1 MKNKKEYD
9 KLYYQ
14 QNKERLKKEALER
27 YNNNTEYYK
36 QKFKESY
43 LTETQEQRD
52 NRKQKTIEY
61 INNNKELVNE
71 KNLEYYHKNKEKLIK
86 QQIKYHKNKYYTD
99 PIFRLRVIL
108 SITINQRL
116 KNINVSKSKQSLE
129 VVGLESWNLLKEHI
143 ENQWVEGM
151 TWDNYGNK
159 KESWSID
166 HIIPISSAQTEED
179 IYILN
184 HYTNLRPMWHVAN
197 IKKGNKF

>member
-52 NRKQKTIEY
+52 KRKQKTVEWIDT
-61 INNNKELVNE
+61 NKELVNK
-71 KNLEYYHKNKEKLIK
+71 KNLEYYYKNKETLLPNI
-86 QQIKYHKNKYYTD
+86 IKYHHNKYKNNPLHKLRTILSVAINQQLKSINSIKNK
-99 PIFRLRVIL
+99 R
-108 SITINQRL
+108 
-116 KNINVSKSKQSLE
+116 SLE
-129 VVGLESWNLLKEHI
+129 IVGLESWELLKEHI
-143 ENQWVEGM
+143 EHQWIEGM
-151 TWDNYGNK
+151 DWTNYGNK

-166 HIIPISSAQTEED
+166 HIIPISTAQTEEEV
-179 IYILN
+179 YKLN
-184 HYTNLRPMWHVAN
+184 HYTNLRPMWHIDN
-197 IKKGNKF
+197 IKKGNKI

>member
-27 YNNNTEYYK
+27 YNNTEYYK

>member
-52 NRKQKTIEY
+52 NRKQRTIDY
-61 INNNKELVNE
+61 INNNKELVNK

-86 QQIKYHKNKYYTD
+86 QQIKYYKNKYYTD

-108 SITINQRL
+108 STTINQRL
-116 KNINVSKSKQSLE
+116 RNINKDKSKSSLNII
-129 VVGLESWNLLKEHI
+129 GLENWDNFKEHL
-143 ENQWVEGM
+143 EKQFTEGM

-159 KESWSID
+159 KDCWSID
-166 HIIPISSAQTEED
+166 HIIPISSAKTEEEV
-179 IYILN
+179 YKLN
-184 HYTNLRPMWHVAN
+184 HYTNLRPMWHIEN
-197 IKKGNKF
+197 IKKGNK